1 MKGFVVHHGDAALQD
16 LGGGTTRRV
25 LAHGPELMAVE
36 VGFETG
42 SEGAVH
48 THPHVQCSY
57 VLSGRFLYSVEGEAV
72 ELATGDSIVVPSGLH
87 HGTRCLEAG
96 TLLDIFTPEREDF
109 LKK

>member
-57 VLSGRFLYSVEGEAV
+57 VRSARFRFCVDGEYVEVSPGDTLSFPP
-72 ELATGDSIVVPSGLH
+72 DVP